1 MIFVTATIIGIA
13 AGLQRS
19 AIVSILGAALVSV
32 AFMAAVAVSMV
43 TPPLTTLFIALGG
56 YNLGFIGYLITLD
69 VLEHRR
75 RA

>member
-19 AIVSILGAALVSV
+19 TIAAMLGVALISV
-32 AFMAAVAVSMV
+32 AFMAAVALSIVP
-43 TPPLTTLFIALGG
+43 PPLTTLFVALGG
-56 YNLGFIGYLITLD
+56 YNLGFIGYLITAD
-69 VLEHRR
+69 RTEHLR

>member
-19 AIVSILGAALVSV
+19 TIGAMLGVALLSIAFMTAVALSV
-32 AFMAAVAVSMV
+32 AP
-43 TPPLTTLFIALGG
+43 PPLTTLFIALGG
-56 YNLGFIGYLITLD
+56 YNLGFIGYLITAD
-69 VLEHRR
+69 MMDHGR

>member
-19 AIVSILGAALVSV
+19 TIAAMLGVALVSI
-32 AFMAAVAVSMV
+32 AFMAAVAISIVV
-43 TPPLTTLFIALGG
+43 PPLTTLFVALGG
-56 YNLGFIGYLITLD
+56 YNLGFIGYLITTD
-69 VLEHRR
+69 MMEHGR

>member
-19 AIVSILGAALVSV
+19 TIGALLGVALVTV
-32 AFMAAVAVSMV
+32 AFMAAVAISIVP
-43 TPPLTTLFIALGG
+43 PPLTTLFIALGG
-56 YNLGFIGYLITLD
+56 YNLGFIGCLMTAD
-69 VLEHRR
+69 MLEQR

>member
-32 AFMAAVAVSMV
+32 AFMEAVAVSMV
-43 TPPLTTLFIALGG
+43 PPPLTTLFIALGG

-69 VLEHRR
+69 VLEHQR

>member
-19 AIVSILGAALVSV
+19 AISSVLGAALISL
-32 AFMAAVAVSMV
+32 AFMAAVALS
-43 TPPLTTLFIALGG
+43 TAPPPLTTLLIALGG

-75 RA
+75 A

>member
-19 AIVSILGAALVSV
+19 TIGALLGVALVSV
-32 AFMAAVAVSMV
+32 SFMAAVAISIVP
-43 TPPLTTLFIALGG
+43 PPLTTLFIALGG
-56 YNLGFIGYLITLD
+56 YNLGFIGCLMTAD
-69 VLEHRR
+69 MLEQR

>member
-19 AIVSILGAALVSV
+19 TIGAMLGVALLSIAFMTAVALSV
-32 AFMAAVAVSMV
+32 AP
-43 TPPLTTLFIALGG
+43 PPLTTLFIALGG
-56 YNLGFIGYLITLD
+56 YNLGFIGYLITAD
-69 VLEHRR
+69 MMEHGR

>member
-19 AIVSILGAALVSV
+19 TIGALLGVALMSI
-32 AFMAAVAVSMV
+32 AFMAAVAISIVP
-43 TPPLTTLFIALGG
+43 PPLVTLFVALGG
-56 YNLGFIGYLITLD
+56 YNLGFIGYLITAD
-69 VLEHRR
+69 MAGHGR